1 MTAAAGPPHHPMSAS
16 YQGASPNAR
25 FLAGSVPHGKD
36 DRVRFGNAFG
46 FSFLGHIV
54 GTLLVLFIASRL
66 PDMTPQASPPPARPP
81 SEIVWLAAP
90 GPGGGGGG
98 GGNESPEPPRKAE
111 APGEDKITVPAAKP
125 PKLETP
131 PEAPE
136 PEPEPPPLTIPA
148 QPMQTGIEQVP
159 GMLTSVPSAPTVS
172 QGSGTGGGAGT
183 GRGTGVGPGQ
193 GSGLGP
199 GSGGNFG
206 GGAARPG
213 NGIMPPTLIRPEAKP
228 NYTAEAMRAKIQG
241 RVTLEAVV
249 MADGNVGDVRIIR
262 SLDPT
267 FGLDQEAIRTAKLW
281 RFQPGTDRLGQP
293 VPVLVV
299 IEMDF
304 TLR

>member
-1 MTAAAGPPHHPMSAS
+1 MSGT
-16 YQGASPNAR
+16 YQGASPNSHL
-25 FLAGSVPHGKD
+25 LAGHVPHGQNEK
-36 DRVRFGNAFG
+36 VRFGNAVG
-46 FSFLGHIV
+46 VSFLSHIV
-54 GTLLVLFIASRL
+54 GVALLLFIATHLPEIVPTPRAQDRL
-66 PDMTPQASPPPARPP
+66 P

-98 GGNESPEPPRKAE
+98 GGNKMPEPPRKAE
-111 APGEDKITVPAAKP
+111 APGKDKITVPAAKP
-125 PKLETP
+125 PTLEVP
-131 PEAPE
+131 KEQPKPAPE
-136 PEPEPPPLTIPA
+136 TPPLTIPA
-148 QPMQTGIEQVP
+148 QPMQTGIQEVP
-159 GMLTSVPSAPTVS
+159 GMLANVPSVPTLS
-172 QGSGTGGGAGT
+172 QGSGSGGGAGT
-183 GRGTGVGPGQ
+183 GSGTGVGPGQ
-193 GSGLGP
+193 GSGLGD
-199 GSGGNFG
+199 GYGGNFG

-249 MADGNVGDVRIIR
+249 LPDGSVGPVRVIR

-267 FGLDQEAIRTAKLW
+267 FGLDQEAIKTAKLW
-281 RFQPGTDRLGQP
+281 RFAPGTNRLGQP